1 MRRCAVLALLLSTPA
16 LAVALSVQ
24 LRPVGPIYTR
34 QMLRPPV
41 VMHAQQQSGL
51 SNGHEHSNGVVREPE
66 PKLSPL
72 LNLPNMLTI
81 ARVAMV
87 PFMQVLFY
95 WESPWR
101 NVACAGLFFLAAV
114 TDFLDGFLA
123 RRWKIV
129 SPFGTFL
136 DPVADKLMVA
146 AVLIQ
151 LSARVAAEG
160 WVLEGGIISLSC
172 GATLCRE
179 ISVSA
184 LREWMAEQGAR
195 AAVKVGWLGK
205 CKTALQMASL
215 TLLLLVMPGGTPTNV
230 LVNHIA
236 LTGLWVSTALGIVSG
251 VQYFAAAWPYLSGS
265 KSKGS

>member
-87 PFMQVLFY
+87 PFMQVQGQKRGREKCCIGKWCPELMG
-95 WESPWR
+95 
-101 NVACAGLFFLAAV
+101 CASTG
-114 TDFLDGFLA
+114 
-123 RRWKIV
+123 
-129 SPFGTFL
+129 
-136 DPVADKLMVA
+136 
-146 AVLIQ
+146 AVL
-151 LSARVAAEG
+151 LGESVAQ
-160 WVLEGGIISLSC
+160 C
-172 GATLCRE
+172 C
-179 ISVSA
+179 
-184 LREWMAEQGAR
+184 LRGPLLPR
-195 AAVKVGWLGK
+195 GRHGLLGWLLG
-205 CKTALQMASL
+205 CVGPPLPADE
-215 TLLLLVMPGGTPTNV
+215 VCGEPG
-230 LVNHIA
+230 
-236 LTGLWVSTALGIVSG
+236 
-251 VQYFAAAWPYLSGS
+251 
-265 KSKGS
+265 